1 MKHLRIL
8 AWLALPMTLGACA
21 SLSGRPSDQQ
31 RRADYEAAAGPAQN
45 SFLFYN
51 SLWSWEPLGT
61 DRVVVY
67 ARPKQAWLLDV
78 PGCIDLPFTNTIGL
92 TSNLHRVSVG
102 FDKVLTGRG
111 GFGIDRVQAGRSGI
125 PCTITRIR
133 PVDVTKLKQAEV
145 ERRPVEEKPRD
156 SATVQPSKP

>member
-8 AWLALPMTLGACA
+8 AWLALPMALGACA

-45 SFLFYN
+45 SFRFNN

-78 PGCIDLPFTNTIGL
+78 PGCVDLPFTNTIGL
-92 TSNLHRVSVG
+92 TSNLHQVSVG
-102 FDKVLTGRG
+102 FDKVLTGR
-111 GFGIDRVQAGRSGI
+111 DDI
-125 PCTITRIR
+125 PCMITRIR
-133 PVDVTKLKQAEV
+133 PVDVARLKQAEV
-145 ERRPVEEKPRD
+145 ERRSVQEKPRD
-156 SATVQPSKP
+156 TATVPPAAGQQ

>member
-8 AWLALPMTLGACA
+8 AWLALPMALGACA
-21 SLSGRPSDQQ
+21 SLSGHPSDQQ

-45 SFLFYN
+45 SFRFFG
-51 SLWSWEPLGT
+51 SLWSWESLGT

-67 ARPKQAWLLDV
+67 ARPNEAWLLDV

-102 FDKVLTGRG
+102 FDKVLAGRGDFGVKGRG
-111 GFGIDRVQAGRSGI
+111 GV

-133 PVDVTKLKQAEV
+133 PVDVARLKQAQV
-145 ERRPVEEKPRD
+145 ERRTVQEKPRD
-156 SATVQPSKP
+156 AVIVPPTAEQQ